1 MYPNTTNMPNT
12 DYTDYTDYGVV
23 FIIWTDSVNTCPTKH
38 PVGPEINEADI
49 GGLVQER
56 RNSS

>member
-1 MYPNTTNMPNT
+1 MPNT
-12 DYTDYTDYGVV
+12 DYTDYTDYGIV
-23 FIIWTDSVNTCPTKH
+23 FIIWTDSFKTSPTKH